1 MSVAVS
7 TIAPART
14 APVDPRPK
22 APVTRPQCMEA
33 LDRANEVRLARAAM
47 KREIRAGRRNVIEV
61 VLDCP
66 WQAQS
71 MPLLELLGSQRRWGR
86 ARSQKL
92 LNSVGLK
99 EMKALGSLTQRQR
112 GLLVRAL
119 YAKTGA
125 EVTA

>member
-1 MSVAVS
+1 MPAAAS

-14 APVDPRPK
+14 APTPL
-22 APVTRPQCMEA
+22 TRPQCMQA
-33 LDRANEVRLARAAM
+33 LDRANEVRLARAAL
-47 KREIRAGRRNVIEV
+47 KRDIRAGRREVIEV
-61 VLDCP
+61 VLECP
-66 WQAQS
+66 WQAES

-92 LNSVGLK
+92 LSSVGLK

-119 YAKTGA
+119 YAKNGVEA
-125 EVTA
+125 AP